1 MIYGV
6 KGAIDLTADLI
17 IEKGNN
23 TYVCVFDPTQVDRST
38 GALPLEEQPIWQI
51 TCYKISTIIDG
62 QNEINRT
69 QALYPNGSN
78 AYRFAPSNISNL
90 NFTYRL

>member
-1 MIYGV
+1 MIYGI
-6 KGAIDLTADLI
+6 KGAIDLAADLMI
-17 IEKGNN
+17 QKGND
-23 TYVCVFDPTQVDRST
+23 TYVCVFDPSRINRSSD
-38 GALPLEEQPIWQI
+38 APAPEQQNAWQI
-51 TCYKISTIIDG
+51 TCYRQSVIIDG

-78 AYRFAPSNISNL
+78 AYQFAPANIDNY